1 MLLSENA
8 DSDLLDVDQAL
19 SMMLEAIHPLSA
31 LDLPLM
37 DAHGATLASNLLI
50 DDEII
55 LPAGKR
61 IGPKEVGLAASF
73 GLDHLPARPH
83 PRVVVLS
90 AGADLI

>member
-1 MLLSENA
+1 MLLSDNA

-73 GLDHLPARPH
+73 GLDHLPARPQIGRAH
-83 PRVVVLS
+83 V
-90 AGADLI
+90 